1 MQDSQ
6 LNGSSKAPAASR
18 RRFFAGAATAGAVAA
33 TVAVMPRIVQAP
45 AEVQAAPVLPP
56 APANGGGYSLSEHVK
71 RYYKT
76 ASA

>member
-6 LNGSSKAPAASR
+6 SNGSTKTSTASR

-45 AEVQAAPVLPP
+45 AELEAAPVLPA
-56 APANGGGYSLSEHVK
+56 APANGGGYSLSENVK
-71 RYYKT
+71 RF
-76 ASA
+76 